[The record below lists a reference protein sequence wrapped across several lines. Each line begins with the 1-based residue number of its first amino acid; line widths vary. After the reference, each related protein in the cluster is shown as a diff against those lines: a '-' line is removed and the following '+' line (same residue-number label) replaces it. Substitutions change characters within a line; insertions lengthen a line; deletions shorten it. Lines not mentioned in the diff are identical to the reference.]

1 MCSRGCADNWDVRC
15 CCEFNCKMKNSNEQ
29 FYKCPM
35 MVNTVVFHIGNN
47 IKLYELA
54 ENDDFDF
61 LKSHFKI
68 TDDAKIKLIIDQ
80 YKAERDEIID

>member
-1 MCSRGCADNWDVRC
+1 
-15 CCEFNCKMKNSNEQ
+15 
-29 FYKCPM
+29 M